1 MVSVTLIEKQRNKLL
16 RRVDWRFLLPN
27 PRPARAICFGSGRL
41 IEAVKSVMD
50 QVTVS
55 CQQQQGEYDL
65 AVAAN
70 PDRATLLAAWRA
82 LKPGGSCYAEWSWP
96 RCGMLSGI
104 QRCLQAAGF
113 TDIRFYW
120 AGPSR
125 SHPRFWVP
133 LESQGA
139 LHYFLESR
147 PPAPNLL
154 IAVVFKV
161 IRFFWYLL
169 YQIGLLWPLCVVA
182 RKAGLDAASE
192 DEILGQTTEQL
203 LLSTWSGQGLL
214 GPSGPLSFLLLTGG
228 QRSISKV
235 VALVFVEPEPLP
247 RLAIKI
253 TRVPESAPGLNREAA
268 ILRTLG
274 ATSPKQITG
283 VPQVIFHHECDDIV
297 ILGETALV
305 GQPIGPLVR
314 SDNYQK
320 LALQVTD
327 WLIRLAGSTAPVP
340 CNVWWDRL
348 VGQTLADF
356 EHSFGPVID
365 PELLAQTKAELAT
378 LGPLPIV
385 CEQRDFSPWNV
396 HLTHDGQVVVLDWES
411 AEPHGLPA
419 MDLIYFLSYL
429 AFYHDGVITSGNFRA
444 SYRATLDPSTPTGR
458 VRQQCLAYY
467 AKQVGFDCAALRPL
481 GLLVWLVHSRSD
493 YRHFVADAGGP
504 PGIAAL
510 RRSQFLCFWEEEVR
524 YAQTEWAT
532 S

>member
-1 MVSVTLIEKQRNKLL
+1 MVSVTLIEKQRNRLL

-27 PRPARAICFGSGRL
+27 PRPDRVICFGSGRL
-41 IEAVKSVMD
+41 IQAVKSVMD
-50 QVTVS
+50 QVAAP
-55 CQQQQGEYDL
+55 CPEQQGEYDL

-104 QRCLQAAGF
+104 HRHLQAAGF
-113 TDIRFYW
+113 TDIRVYW
-120 AGPSR
+120 SGPSR

-133 LESQGA
+133 LKSQGA
-139 LHYFLESR
+139 LRYFLESR
-147 PPAPNLL
+147 PPNPNRLL
-154 IAVVFKV
+154 AIVFKV
-161 IRFFWYLL
+161 IRFVWYLL

-182 RKAGLDAASE
+182 RKAGQAAASE
-192 DEILGQTTEQL
+192 DACLGQTTEPP
-203 LLSTWSGQGLL
+203 LLSTWRGQGLAE
-214 GPSGPLSFLLLTGG
+214 PSGPLSWLLLTGG

-247 RLAIKI
+247 RLAIKM
-253 TRVPESAPGLNREAA
+253 TRVPESAPGLNREAT

-274 ATSPKQITG
+274 ATTPSQITG
-283 VPQVIFHHECDDIV
+283 VPQVIFHHECADTV

-305 GQPIGPLVR
+305 GQPIGLLVR
-314 SDNYQK
+314 SDNYQR
-320 LALQVTD
+320 LALQATD
-327 WLIRLAGSTAPVP
+327 WLIRLAGSTPP
-340 CNVWWDRL
+340 ISRNVWWDRL

-356 EHSFGPVID
+356 ERSFGPVID
-365 PELLAQTKAELAT
+365 PQLLAQTKAALAT

-396 HLTHDGQVVVLDWES
+396 HLTREGQIAVLDWES
-411 AEPHGLPA
+411 AEPRGLPA

-429 AFYHDGVITSGNFRA
+429 AFYHDGVITTGNFRA
-444 SYRATLDPSTPTGR
+444 SYRATLDPSTLTGR

-467 AKQVGFDCAALRPL
+467 ANRVGFDCAALRPL
-481 GLLVWLVHSRSD
+481 GLLVWLVHSRSE

-510 RRSQFLCFWEEEVR
+510 RRSQFLCLWEEEVR